1 MFYIEKTYS
10 DVLVQNFIFDDNV
23 INGQIFY
30 VSMLKTFE
38 INDALCKLKNF
49 TSDFL
54 NTTFEIIGG
63 SIKTTN
69 IFIRKFEN
77 LRLIDSFSDQTSFGI
92 KIIDTNEFED
102 LRHILK
108 IIEEEMVSLFNFKFL
123 FYFKV
128 LINNCTFYNNSLY
141 IKKGTN
147 NNEIG
152 GSIFIS
158 SDYKVI
164 LRNSSFKNNVVDSD
178 KKVHFLPSSACIY
191 SVSLTNM

>member
-1 MFYIEKTYS
+1 M
-10 DVLVQNFIFDDNV
+10 QNFIFDDNV